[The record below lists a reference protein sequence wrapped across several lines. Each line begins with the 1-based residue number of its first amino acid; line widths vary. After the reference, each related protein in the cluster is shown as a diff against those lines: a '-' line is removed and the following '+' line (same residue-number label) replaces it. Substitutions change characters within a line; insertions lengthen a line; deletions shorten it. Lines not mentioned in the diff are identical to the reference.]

1 MNHVTIV
8 ALLFFLFSTADVSA
22 QKSKVKSIEWDI
34 AGVLP
39 STNQKPV
46 GFAGP
51 VVGVSNDV
59 LIFGGGSNF
68 PDSMPWLGGK
78 KKYYD
83 DLYVFKKAKNDSL
96 ILFKSFRLPFAL
108 AYSANVST
116 DKGVVVAGGE
126 NENGISN
133 KVLLIQWNEASQNIS
148 IKNLSDLPFALT
160 NASAV
165 VHDNKIYL
173 AGGEMT
179 NEASN
184 HFLSLDLND
193 TNARWKSLPSLSK
206 PVSHSVMVVQSNG
219 KDDCIYML
227 GGRRKNPDSPS
238 NLYASNFQ
246 FDLTTNQWTEKKSLP
261 YTLSAGTGVAI
272 GRNSILL
279 FGGDNG
285 ATFHKTEEIIFAID
299 NEKDEA
305 KKKQL
310 IAEKI
315 KIQSMHP
322 GFCKEM
328 LLYDAKKD
336 QWKAVSC
343 IPYDSPV
350 TTTAIKWNN
359 EIYIPGGEIRAGV
372 RTTQILSAK
381 IIF

>member
-39 STNQKPV
+39 STNGKAL

-59 LIFGGGSNF
+59 LMVGGGSNF

-83 DLYVFKKAKNDSL
+83 DLYVFKKDRKDSL
-96 ILFKSFRLPFAL
+96 IFFKSFKLPFAL

-116 DKGVVVAGGE
+116 NKGIVVAGGE
-126 NENGISN
+126 NENGISK
-133 KVLLIQWNEASQNIS
+133 KVLLIEWNEATQNIS
-148 IKNLSDLPFALT
+148 IKNLPELPFALT

-165 VHDNKIYL
+165 VHDDKIYL
-173 AGGEMT
+173 AGGEMA
-179 NEASN
+179 NDVSN
-184 HFLSLDLND
+184 HFLFLDLND
-193 TNARWKSLPSLSK
+193 ANAEWKKLPSLPK
-206 PVSHSVMVVQSNG
+206 PISHAVMVVQSSG
-219 KDDCIYML
+219 KDDCIYL
-227 GGRRKNPDSPS
+227 IGGRKKNANSPS
-238 NLYASNFQ
+238 DMYASNFQ
-246 FDLTTNQWTEKKSLP
+246 FDLKTNKWTEKKSLP
-261 YTLSAGTGVAI
+261 YTLSAGTGVAF
-272 GRNSILL
+272 GTNSILI

-285 ATFHKTEEIIFAID
+285 ATFHKTEEVIFAIN
-299 NEKDEA
+299 NEKNEA

-315 KIQSMHP
+315 KVQSTHP
-322 GFCKEM
+322 GFCKQV
-328 LLYDAKKD
+328 LLYNTIKD
-336 QWKAVSC
+336 EWKAVGN
-343 IPYDSPV
+343 IPFNSPV
-350 TTTAIKWNN
+350 TTTAVKLND
-359 EIYIPGGEIRAGV
+359 EILIPGGEIRAGV

-381 IIF
+381 IF